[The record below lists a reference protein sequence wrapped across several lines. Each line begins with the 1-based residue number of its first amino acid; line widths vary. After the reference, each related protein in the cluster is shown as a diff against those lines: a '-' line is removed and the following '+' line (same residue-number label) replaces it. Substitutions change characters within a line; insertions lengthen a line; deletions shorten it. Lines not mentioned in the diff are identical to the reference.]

1 MKIYNWI
8 VFEWDEQRHRY
19 IETCSDSYDYEGS
32 VALCKG
38 NTTVQAPKPSEE
50 ELSLMREQLGIL
62 QQTQVETEML
72 KPFVLQTMGLVE
84 ENGAYRHMTEEEKLA
99 MMTPNERLSQEALTL
114 TQQRQIAALKGEL
127 PVSPAL
133 EADIASQEKTLREGL
148 SRRLGADW
156 ETTTPGIQALS
167 EFQKRS
173 GLLREEARRGEI
185 AGGTGLALS
194 QRGYRTAEEEA
205 RRAGY
210 IGFGQRLL
218 PTFSA
223 YGQAMQPYQYRR
235 GMELQAQI
243 ATAQARAKE
252 QASLYGG
259 LGRLVGTGLMAYGTY
274 KGLAAA
280 SSEKFKK
287 DISKFSDKEALEMV
301 KNTEPVTYRYKG
313 ERTGSP
319 KHIGLIAEQA
329 PDAITTPDKQMI
341 DLGNQ
346 VGLVTAAV
354 KALAKK
360 TGRSEHRRRL

>member
-38 NTTVQAPKPSEE
+38 KVHAPKPSKE
-50 ELSLMREQLGIL
+50 ELSLMREQLNIL
-62 QQTQVETEML
+62 QQTQVDTEML
-72 KPFVLQTMGLVE
+72 KPFVLNTMGLVE

-99 MMTPNERLSQEALTL
+99 MMTPTERLSQEALTL

-148 SRRLGADW
+148 SRSLGTEW

-194 QRGYRTAEEEA
+194 QMGYQTAEEEA
-205 RRAGY
+205 ERAGY
-210 IGFGQRLL
+210 TGFGQRLF
-218 PTFSA
+218 PTFGA
-223 YGQAMQPYQYRR
+223 YGQAMQPYQYQR
-235 GMELQAQI
+235 GMELQARI

-252 QASLYGG
+252 RAALYGG
-259 LGRLVGTGLMAYGTY
+259 LGSLAGTLGGAAILTY
-274 KGLAAA
+274 
-280 SSEKFKK
+280 SSKKFKK
-287 DISKFSDKEALEMV
+287 DISEFSDKEALEMV
-301 KNTEPVTYRYKG
+301 KDVNPVTYRYKG
-313 ERTGSP
+313 ENPESP
-319 KHIGLIAEQA
+319 KYIGLIAEQA

-341 DLGNQ
+341 NLSNQ